1 MLRPFPYSP
10 CWDVPFFRSGIWEH
24 AAGQTVAAPRALQNP
39 PECDVHLHH
48 QKCTQTDLDPRTWL
62 QQLPLLPV
70 WICLGAGQWYS
81 GFVWVQVSA
90 VTLMLLVVLSEELQ
104 RVLFTKTAVSA
115 FHKNCNECFSQALQ
129 WVHIFVTRT
138 AASAFLFKELQ
149 QVLFF
154 SKNCSEWIFLPQKL
168 QWVLFFSQELQWV
181 HVLSQKQRD
190 YKPKSPTCIH
200 MQNDHMHAF
209 KIL

>member
-115 FHKNCNECFSQALQ
+115 FHKNCSECFSQASSEC
-129 WVHIFVTRT
+129 IFL
-138 AASAFLFKELQ
+138 SQELQ

-168 QWVLFFSQELQWV
+168 LWVLFFSQELQWV